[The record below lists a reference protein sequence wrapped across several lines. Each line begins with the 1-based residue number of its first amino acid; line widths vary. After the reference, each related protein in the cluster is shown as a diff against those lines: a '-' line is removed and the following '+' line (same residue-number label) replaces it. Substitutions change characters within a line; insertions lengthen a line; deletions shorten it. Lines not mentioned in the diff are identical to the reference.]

1 MSLHHWL
8 PVIYTV
14 HCRVLFNSSQCFTA
28 CLKVA
33 PQKKVTAGAPE
44 RCSEGEVGSRAP
56 GLPWGQG
63 DSELP
68 KLVAPEPLAGAL
80 QVGLGTGTGGWSRQ
94 EPSELQ
100 AAALLRP
107 GASSPASVRAEEIQ
121 GIVSNGTKPGQAAL
135 PPGGVSSPRT
145 RSLCTPRAGH
155 GDGGVGMALLA
166 GHRGQQDSHIPKQPE
181 PQRDPCCSQLVPAAP
196 TAHLELRPHSRT
208 GAVGDIELDALRREG

>member
-44 RCSEGEVGSRAP
+44 RCSEGEVGARAP

-80 QVGLGTGTGGWSRQ
+80 QVGLGTGTGGWSRR

-100 AAALLRP
+100 AVALLRP

-135 PPGGVSSPRT
+135 PPGGVSSPRI

-155 GDGGVGMALLA
+155 GDRGIRMALPA
-166 GHRGQQDSHIPKQPE
+166 GHRDSEVVAARSSAGTP
-181 PQRDPCCSQLVPAAP
+181 LPARPTAP
-196 TAHLELRPHSRT
+196 TAHLELRPRSRT
-208 GAVGDIELDALRREG
+208 GAVGDIELDILRREG

>member
-33 PQKKVTAGAPE
+33 LQKKVTAGAPE
-44 RCSEGEVGSRAP
+44 RCSESEVGSRAP

-68 KLVAPEPLAGAL
+68 KLVAPELGLCRWDWERGQEVGPDRSAVSCRL
-80 QVGLGTGTGGWSRQ
+80 QCCCVLEHPTPPVS
-94 EPSELQ
+94 EP
-100 AAALLRP
+100 
-107 GASSPASVRAEEIQ
+107 EEIQ
-121 GIVSNGTKPGQAAL
+121 GIFSSGTTPGQAAL

-145 RSLCTPRAGH
+145 RSLCTPRAEH

-181 PQRDPCCSQLVPAAP
+181 PQWDPCCSQLVPAAP
-196 TAHLELRPHSRT
+196 TAHLELWPCSQT